1 MPHSSDPVRL
11 INSGGHLGLITD
23 SGEVWVTVTEREND
37 VWSQYSKEFS
47 ATEYIILISKDNPL
61 FPHKR
66 QGEAGKRIDVTSAYY
81 FIDLAA
87 NTEAVMKLGVI
98 TKINGTNADIKY
110 FAGLPFLAG
119 ISKAVIIES
128 LRGTPSQVKTDF
140 NSAGVLLHG
149 VTNIQET
156 DAIAVNT
163 GVTLD
168 SPVGNIIP
176 GLGDVVMKYEQV
188 SGSANLAIFL
198 FYHNTN

>member
-1 MPHSSDPVRL
+1 MPSSPVRL
-11 INSGGHLGLITD
+11 ENSGRRDGLITT
-23 SGEVWVTVTEREND
+23 SGELWVTVTEREND
-37 VWSQYSKEFS
+37 VWSQYSKDFS
-47 ATEYIILISKDNPL
+47 ATEYVILISKDNPL

-66 QGEAGKRIDVTSAYY
+66 QGEAGERIDVTSAYY

-98 TKINGTNADIKY
+98 TRIDGINANIKY

-119 ISKAVIIES
+119 VSKEVIIES

-149 VTNIQET
+149 VTNIQEINVVT
-156 DAIAVNT
+156 VNT
-163 GVTLD
+163 GGSLD
-168 SPVGNIIP
+168 SPVGNIVP
-176 GLGDVVMKYEQV
+176 GLGDVIMKYEQV

-198 FYHNTN
+198 FYHNTD